1 MGMRKSQNVG
11 QDTELATHNKPAILL
26 IEDQHSLAHMTAAML
41 YERWDFAVTIATTMQ
56 HAKEIIQ
63 EQPDAFFLA
72 VSDLNLPDAPKGQ
85 IIDVLTEAKLP
96 FIALTGMFNEEMR
109 NDIMS
114 RGAIDYVLK
123 DSINAY
129 EYIVELVG
137 RLYKNTTTKVMV
149 IDDSAS
155 VRQLLQRMLQVQF
168 LQVVTAENGRDGIT
182 KLWQQPDIKLVLVD
196 HEMPVMDG
204 FTFLSTVRRKLSK
217 VQLAVIGISG
227 SENKQLS
234 AQFLK
239 MGANDFI
246 AKPFSYEELAC
257 RVRQNLEMQE
267 GIEAVRYI
275 AFHDYLTGLLNRRAF
290 FEQGAVLF
298 DKNIKNANPVA
309 VAVIDIDFF
318 KKINDAYG
326 HDAGDITLKHF
337 SAVLVEHFGANLVAR
352 IGGEEFAVLIDETT
366 NVEARFE
373 AMRLHV
379 ASATVDFNNVQIAY
393 TISIGL
399 TQQSQSGLKA
409 MLKLADTNLY
419 QAKNSGR
426 NQLVTL

>member
-1 MGMRKSQNVG
+1 MSKSNN
-11 QDTELATHNKPAILL
+11 THLNTIVSDHIAPEILL

-41 YERWDFAVTIATTMQ
+41 YERWDFAVTIATTKQ
-56 HAKEIIQ
+56 QAQDIIRKK
-63 EQPDAFFLA
+63 PGVFFLA
-72 VSDLNLPDAPKGQ
+72 VSDLNLPDAPHGE
-85 IIDVLTEAKLP
+85 IIDVLTAAKLP
-96 FIALTGMFNEEMR
+96 FIALTGMFNEQMR

-123 DSINAY
+123 DTINAY

-137 RLYKNTTTKVMV
+137 RLHKNTLTKVLV

-155 VRQLLQRMLQVQF
+155 VRAMLQEMLRIQF
-168 LQVVTAENGRDGIT
+168 IQVVTAENGREGIT

-298 DKNIKNANPVA
+298 NQNIKHANPLA

-337 SAVLVEHFGANLVAR
+337 AAILVEHFGANLVAR

-373 AMRLHV
+373 ALRLHV
-379 ASATVDFNNVQIAY
+379 ASAIVDFNNMQIAY

-399 TQQSQSGLKA
+399 TQQSQSGLNA

-419 QAKNSGR
+419 TAKNSGR
-426 NQLVTL
+426 NQLVAV